1 MVQHAIKA
9 MKKAQDIEINE
20 KNIDISV
27 LGDKQNFEILKENEI
42 KEQLKKLSGSGNR
55 MVVDS

>member
-1 MVQHAIKA
+1 

-20 KNIDISV
+20 RNIDISV

>member
-1 MVQHAIKA
+1 MIQHAIKA

-20 KNIDISV
+20 RNIDISV

-42 KEQLKKLSGSGNR
+42 KEQLKKLNGSGNR